1 MLEWPSRLWR
11 IAATGFCFSVFGRG
25 GLIMRCV
32 VYPLLLLF
40 VQGAQ
45 RREAVT
51 KALIH
56 YLFRCFVA
64 LMRWVG
70 VLTVNR
76 PLTAVLADEVFGFLV
91 VGQQAGQQFFGY
103 VVFLGGHGAYGQAG
117 LRRRW
122 IGRLHK
128 ILHTLSYR
136 YNHLMW
142 GRSTFLTGYQEVSP
156 FFESI
161 TTLWNFLSNV
171 IDSFHAFERM
181 VECNL

>member
-1 MLEWPSRLWR
+1 MAGPQTHQHTCLQSAKQRHGREFREYLQTRLR
-11 IAATGFCFSVFGRG
+11 GAYGSVGCQDG
-25 GLIMRCV
+25 VGAI
-32 VYPLLLLF
+32 
-40 VQGAQ
+40 AQ
-45 RREAVT
+45 RLLHQQFGQLLEQ
-51 KALIH
+51 
-56 YLFRCFVA
+56 
-64 LMRWVG
+64 
-70 VLTVNR
+70 
-76 PLTAVLADEVFGFLV
+76 AVLANQVFRLLV
-91 VGQQAGQQFFGY
+91 DGQQAGQQFFGY

>member
-1 MLEWPSRLWR
+1 M
-11 IAATGFCFSVFGRG
+11 
-25 GLIMRCV
+25 
-32 VYPLLLLF
+32 PLLCGL
-40 VQGAQ
+40 Q
-45 RREAVT
+45 T
-51 KALIH
+51 
-56 YLFRCFVA
+56 
-64 LMRWVG
+64 G
-70 VLTVNR
+70 VLMGLRPSVTC